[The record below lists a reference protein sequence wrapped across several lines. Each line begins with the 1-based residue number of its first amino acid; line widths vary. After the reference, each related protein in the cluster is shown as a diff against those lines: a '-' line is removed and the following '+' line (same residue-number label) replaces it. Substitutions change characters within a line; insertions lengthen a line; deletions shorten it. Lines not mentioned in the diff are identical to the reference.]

1 MRLPR
6 SPPRSARGGVLTSI
20 PVPTGKKSLFSE
32 LRTGQSPRR
41 SALTDAN

>member
-1 MRLPR
+1 MLRPR
-6 SPPRSARGGVLTSI
+6 SPPRSACRGVFAPI

-32 LRTGQSPRR
+32 LRTGQSPCG